1 MDLLSMADVERKTSV
16 PRSWIAYQMQLGRI
30 PEPARLR
37 GRRCF
42 SPEQAEEI
50 QARYREHLNRK
61 EERKKKKDQHH
72 AR

>member
-1 MDLLSMADVERKTSV
+1 MNLLSMADVERTTSV
-16 PRSWIAYQMQLGRI
+16 PRSWITYQMQLGRI

-42 SPEQAEEI
+42 SPEQAEQI
-50 QARYREHLNRK
+50 QARYREHLSKK
-61 EERKKKKDQHH
+61 EARRKKRDKHH